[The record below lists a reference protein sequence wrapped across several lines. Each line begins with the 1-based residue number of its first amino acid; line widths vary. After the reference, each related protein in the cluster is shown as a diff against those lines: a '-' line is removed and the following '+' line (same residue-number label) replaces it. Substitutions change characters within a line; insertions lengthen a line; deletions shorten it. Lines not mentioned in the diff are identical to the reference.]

1 MNFNI
6 REGLK
11 ADLPQVLELIKE
23 LADYENAIEEV
34 QITVEELENDGFG
47 KHPLYYFLVAEE
59 KNQIIG
65 LSFYHIRYS
74 TWKGKFLLGS
84 NIITSRSTLNAG
96 LENSK

>member
-59 KNQIIG
+59 KIKLLDYHFIILDIQHG
-65 LSFYHIRYS
+65 R
-74 TWKGKFLLGS
+74 
-84 NIITSRSTLNAG
+84 
-96 LENSK
+96 